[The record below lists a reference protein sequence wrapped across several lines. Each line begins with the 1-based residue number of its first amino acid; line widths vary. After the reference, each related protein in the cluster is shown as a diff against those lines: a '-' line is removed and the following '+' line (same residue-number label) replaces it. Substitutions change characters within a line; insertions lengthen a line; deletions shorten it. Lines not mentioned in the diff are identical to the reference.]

1 MGPENLRDRLVFG
14 SGPHVGENST
24 DFRERMAHIQAETAR
39 RRELELHEQIS
50 PSNTPAM
57 RVQIWERLHQVAL
70 PRSPTHNLMAIIAT
84 QTGLTLDEV
93 LIEQRQRFQAPAAH
107 AVAPVENH
115 QS

>member
-1 MGPENLRDRLVFG
+1 MGPDNLRDRLVFG

-24 DFRERMAHIQAETAR
+24 DFRERMAHIQAESAR
-39 RRELELHEQIS
+39 RREEELHEQIS

-70 PRSPTHNLMAIIAT
+70 PRNPAHALMAIIAT

-93 LIEQRQRFQAPAAH
+93 LLEQRLRFQP
-107 AVAPVENH
+107 AVAPVATAES
-115 QS
+115 QLS